1 MFPLLISNL
10 ESVVDSTEMVE
21 ESTEQ
26 IVYYITDSTPSS
38 EAIADI
44 SGKLDSLI
52 SSIAPLNDSLTGLHD
67 ILVNINNLIFRL
79 NEWGD
84 FIIPVAVCVLLCIIY
99 YRYLEYF
106 TRF

>member
-1 MFPLLISNL
+1 MFPLLINSL

-67 ILVNINNLIFRL
+67 ILVNINNLIF
-79 NEWGD
+79 
-84 FIIPVAVCVLLCIIY
+84 
-99 YRYLEYF
+99 
-106 TRF
+106 